1 MVVNEVEEW
10 LTSIGLQHLFI
21 YFIEDG
27 FSSLNQVRKMRQS
40 DIDAIVDRNGY
51 MLILNEEIDKLNYI
65 ESQLQVPKYG
75 QREKSYIDNSND
87 NNETRDSIMTRYEYG
102 GVPAVGFASR
112 HFARRAKSK
121 SCTRRSGSALVQRTN
136 RDNYIPNSASD
147 EYESLF
153 WSRRAT
159 SVAPNFARETELEAL
174 NNIIAKNKE
183 QQYQRRR
190 NEEQARR
197 SPSEMHYNTGVESST
212 SDNLDRGKFR
222 DHYTNDYVWVEKN
235 HVNDVGCKY
244 DGLSRKVDHKPS
256 HWRCED
262 EIERGKEY
270 KRMNDE
276 CADKIADNR
285 YSIDNSRDWL
295 VNDGGVVDRVHR
307 MTAKHLKARYDL
319 DSIKRNM
326 ENIKAMKTRLL
337 KY

>member
-1 MVVNEVEEW
+1 MVLNEVEEW
-10 LTSIGLQHLFI
+10 LLSIGLQHLYI

-27 FSSLNQVRKMRQS
+27 FTTLHKVRNMRQS

-51 MLILNEEIDKLNYI
+51 MLILNEEIDRLNNFYDNQI
-65 ESQLQVPKYG
+65 ILPPNVL
-75 QREKSYIDNSND
+75 REKSYNGINVDDES
-87 NNETRDSIMTRYEYG
+87 RDRIMSRYEFG

-112 HFARRAKSK
+112 HFARRAKSR
-121 SCTRRSGSALVQRTN
+121 SCSRRAGSAIVQRTN
-136 RDNYIPNSASD
+136 YENYVPNSAST
-147 EYESLF
+147 EFENLF
-153 WSRRAT
+153 WSKR
-159 SVAPNFARETELEAL
+159 SSSLAPIIKESD
-174 NNIIAKNKE
+174 IIANYNLKRELRKQPKNTK
-183 QQYQRRR
+183 
-190 NEEQARR
+190 
-197 SPSEMHYNTGVESST
+197 EMHYNTPVET
-212 SDNLDRGKFR
+212 PTIDNLDRGRFR

-235 HVNDVGCKY
+235 HVNDVGVKY
-244 DGLSRKVDHKPS
+244 DGLTRKVDHKPS